1 MIAKTPP
8 PPYYAVIFT
17 SLRTEVESGYHDM
30 ALRMLEL
37 AAEQPGYLGVES
49 ARDGVGI
56 TVSYWESL
64 EAIRHWKQNTEHLL
78 AQQKGRT
85 DWYATYK
92 TRICKVE
99 RDYGFEK

>member
-17 SLRTEVESGYHDM
+17 SLRTEVEAGYHDM

-64 EAIRHWKQNTEHLL
+64 EAIRHWKQNTEHLF